1 MAYLS
6 SDQITGTVL
15 VNLHSDGLAIYNNT
29 SIERNIEKQKIYH
42 NVITTS
48 SSNSKFNKGSI
59 FGWIR
64 IPVGEDLS
72 GDFTYSTWANIVSGD
87 YRIRMGGYKQVNS
100 TLYYKFISIS
110 KNNGRQRTEVCRYT
124 GTTPAVLYE
133 KKFSDNIYGKWHHF
147 AITHKS
153 DTFYFFIDGEIKDAY
168 NSTSI
173 GDYFVNANGYELN
186 IVNGAESGYGQAYLD
201 DIVVIKDQ
209 CLWTEKFTPPIDML
223 VGNSL
228 QYTQV
233 LYSSVNEKDKIKVY
247 Y

>member
-6 SDQITGTVL
+6 SDQITGKVL

-42 NVITTS
+42 NVVTVS
-48 SSNSKFNKGSI
+48 PSNSKFNKGSI

-87 YRIRMGGYKQVNS
+87 YRIRMGVYKQTNS
-100 TLYYKFISIS
+100 GLYYKSISIS
-110 KNNGRQRTEVCRYT
+110 KNYGFQRAEVYKYDISSVVNPYRNI
-124 GTTPAVLYE
+124 
-133 KKFSDNIYGKWHHF
+133 FSDNIYGKWHHF
-147 AITHKS
+147 AITRKS
-153 DTFYFFIDGEIKDAY
+153 GTIYYFIDGKIKGTYD
-168 NSTSI
+168 STSI
-173 GDYFVNANGYELN
+173 EDYFVNTNGYELN
-186 IVNGAESGYGQAYLD
+186 IVNGAESGYQAYLD

-209 CLWTEKFTPPIDML
+209 CLWSSEFDPPTEKLIGYDLP
-223 VGNSL
+223 
-228 QYTQV
+228 YTQT
-233 LYSSVNEKDKIKVY
+233 LYSSVNEKDKIKIY